1 MPSSA
6 RRDRV
11 GGPDLGHLPG
21 LRVLAMA
28 VVSIALV
35 GLSGG
40 VAGGTARGRTLWFA
54 AYDGPANGLDAA
66 EGIAASPDGS
76 KVFVTGESW
85 GGSTDFD
92 SATIAYDAA
101 TGVRLWTARYNGPA
115 NGADSS
121 QGEIAV
127 SPDGSK
133 VFVGA
138 QSWGGSTGEDWATI
152 AYDANTGSQLWATRF
167 NGRANGDDY

>member
-28 VVSIALV
+28 AVSIALV

-66 EGIAASPDGS
+66 EGIAASGRVEGLRHRGELGRLDRFRLGHDRVRRGNRSPALDGA
-76 KVFVTGESW
+76 VQRPGERS
-85 GGSTDFD
+85 
-92 SATIAYDAA
+92 
-101 TGVRLWTARYNGPA
+101 R
-115 NGADSS
+115 
-121 QGEIAV
+121 
-127 SPDGSK
+127 
-133 VFVGA
+133 
-138 QSWGGSTGEDWATI
+138 
-152 AYDANTGSQLWATRF
+152 
-167 NGRANGDDY
+167 